1 MICSEKIQTKPL
13 KMTLWIQSKLL
24 NNYDDGIKD
33 ANDDDAD
40 EADTEEDHKNFKP
53 DSIYIKRLWCAPAN
67 T

>member
-1 MICSEKIQTKPL
+1 
-13 KMTLWIQSKLL
+13 MTLWIQSKLL

-40 EADTEEDHKNFKP
+40 VDEAETEEDHKNFKP